1 MASLFDVLTG
11 SGSVPENLLQFVPP
25 DQRQAVL
32 DQAQSNY
39 MKGFLATRGG
49 LLSRLGGAS
58 ATAENTVKNYLD
70 LSTNAAQLQNAQ
82 RDAGRKAAYD
92 AAIKENRN
100 PDGSINY
107 NALVRDPR
115 YTGMLDPGQ
124 IYTQTGPDMRVVEGR
139 IVDARNPSNQNRPF
153 VRLGEGQTEDPK
165 GNIVN
170 APGYLGAVQ
179 DKEMVQ
185 RAQQQRFNLEK
196 GQRVLIDPAS
206 GREFI
211 VNADGYVSALQEQEA
226 AKAKGQA
233 AGQVEE
239 VFDPASGRMVK
250 VPRTQLLG
258 GPGGQGGGG
267 GGGGPTFSGPS
278 EGEKTAASEGA
289 KSFNTF
295 KDEAGLKA
303 QNAGTRIM
311 NAQILAGLT
320 DRFDTNNLAPIKAEI
335 GNYMRGLGIS
345 NDQIDRYTSDVK
357 TFMTFREQKL
367 RDDVSMFKGSQS
379 DRELG
384 VLQQMGQAVTKP
396 ADLNKFYSAFEVA
409 QANRDRQIADAISRY
424 QGKPDRIALQQYIAS
439 QPFMQQ
445 SLFADPSFRG
455 LSVGGQPVVVEQEY
469 QGRRYLRVPMT
480 KTVIPLN

>member
-11 SGSVPENLLQFVPP
+11 SGSVPQNLLQFVPP

-58 ATAENTVKNYLD
+58 ATAENTVKNFLD

-82 RDAGRKAAYD
+82 RDAGRKADFD
-92 AAIKENRN
+92 AAIRENVL
-100 PDGSINY
+100 PDGTPDWSK
-107 NALVRDPR
+107 LTRDKR
-115 YTGMLDPGQ
+115 YIGGLDPAQ
-124 IYTQTGPDMRVVEGR
+124 LYSQTGPDVRVIADR
-139 IVDARNPSNQNRPF
+139 AVDVRNPANQNRPF
-153 VRLGEGQTEDPK
+153 VRLGEGQTQDAQ

-170 APGYLGAVQ
+170 APGYLESTRQ
-179 DKEMVQ
+179 KEEVQ
-185 RAQQQRFNLEK
+185 RAQQQRFNLK
-196 GQRVLIDPAS
+196 PGQRVLMDPS
-206 GREFI
+206 TGREVI
-211 VNADGYVSALQEQEA
+211 VNADGYVGSLYEQEFA
-226 AKAKGQA
+226 SERAKAA
-233 AGQVEE
+233 NQVEE
-239 VFDPASGRMVK
+239 IYDPATGRTVK
-250 VPRTQLLG
+250 VPRTQVLG
-258 GPGGQGGGG
+258 GPGGQSGGTSGK
-267 GGGGPTFSGPS
+267 TFSGPS
-278 EGEKTAASEGA
+278 EGEKTAESEGA

-345 NDQIDRYTSDVK
+345 NDLIDRYTSDVK

-424 QGKPDRIALQQYIAS
+424 QGKPDRIALQQYVAS

-445 SLFADPSFRG
+445 SLFTDPAFRG
-455 LSVGGQPVVVEQEY
+455 LTVGGQPVVVEQEY
-469 QGRRYLRVPMT
+469 KGRRYLKVPLT